1 MYKNY
6 TDSVVD
12 GDDIEYKIDSDK
24 KKRCAYAYNL

>member
-24 KKRCAYAYNL
+24 KKGVHMHII